1 MLCYAATP
9 VCLTLALLTACFDDG
24 AHSVCGTMGN
34 GSLLGG
40 MATMYVV
47 MAVLHAGPWLRL
59 LPNRLIIKDL

>member
-9 VCLTLALLTACFDDG
+9 SCLILALLNLGVDG
-24 AHSVCGTMGN
+24 TFPMCGAMGH

-47 MAVLHAGPWLRL
+47 MAVFHAGPWLRL
-59 LPNRLIIKDL
+59 LPKFLIIKDL